1 MPSIPFQHRFS
12 DSNRQDWD
20 SSEERYNDQPNNE
33 TIEFAECYN
42 NEPITSEPR
51 CNGASVE
58 IPVPPPMPATTTNT
72 HVLTRESTMT
82 GSSAASSSSGSIS
95 PPTVIGSSSPVAAN
109 PGLSRDCYGSAS
121 TGSSTCGGVAPI
133 QLTTK
138 SLDIVDIVSVTAK
151 AANGDHKLTR
161 LGTTLPTLSVSE
173 PSPPHDKLECL

>member
-1 MPSIPFQHRFS
+1 MPFQHRFS

-42 NEPITSEPR
+42 NEPITTEPR
-51 CNGASVE
+51 STSVE

-82 GSSAASSSSGSIS
+82 GSSVASSSSGSIS
-95 PPTVIGSSSPVAAN
+95 PPTVIGTSSPIAAN
-109 PGLSRDCYGSAS
+109 PSMSRDCY
-121 TGSSTCGGVAPI
+121 GGVAPI

-138 SLDIVDIVSVTAK
+138 SLDIVSVTAK